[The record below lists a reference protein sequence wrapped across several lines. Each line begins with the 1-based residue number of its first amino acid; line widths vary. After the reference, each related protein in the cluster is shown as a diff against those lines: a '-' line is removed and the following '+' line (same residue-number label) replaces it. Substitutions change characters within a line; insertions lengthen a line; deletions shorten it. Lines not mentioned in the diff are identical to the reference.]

1 MSKCEKVKQN
11 DPILGRYK
19 HADYSLNYGAGLHVN
34 DVNLDIAAQMSIVL
48 STAYQQTGKYLPKQ
62 NPFSSLSN
70 EYITFSNSRCGEQYC
85 LNRLFVSSLYRN
97 TVQMQNCSI

>member
-19 HADYSLNYGAGLHVN
+19 HADYNYGAGLHVN

-85 LNRLFVSSLYRN
+85 LNRLFVSSQKYRSDAKLQYL
-97 TVQMQNCSI
+97 TI